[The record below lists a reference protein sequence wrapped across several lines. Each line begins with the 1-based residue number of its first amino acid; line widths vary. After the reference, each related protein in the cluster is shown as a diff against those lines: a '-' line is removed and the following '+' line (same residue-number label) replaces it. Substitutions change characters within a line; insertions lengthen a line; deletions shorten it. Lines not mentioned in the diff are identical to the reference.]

1 MSTPKEILN
10 VPGHSPYVHGN
21 NHTIYWVPV
30 DVFNSLDIS
39 RWKFNRP
46 PDIARI
52 ESIREELKT
61 LKRIDGIIYL
71 GYVDK
76 QLVCYEGNH
85 RREAL
90 LKAPSG
96 MALILVDIMWDTTDA
111 ILADEFLRLNKSVSV
126 PELYKNPDEKRREE
140 LVAIRDRFV
149 KRYKS
154 HKSTSSQPNRPNFNP
169 DSFLDQLDRIMREAE
184 LTADEL
190 EKRLEE
196 VNMKYKMKE
205 KSPKMSESILKKCTE
220 GGLWLFSE
228 SSELLLNDFRKKKD
242 NPPPPRTLKVMLKKK
257 V

>member
-1 MSTPKEILN
+1 MNTPKEILSTKAT
-10 VPGHSPYVHGN
+10 GGQHGN
-21 NHTIYWVPV
+21 NHYVYWVPV
-30 DVFNSLDIS
+30 DIFNSLDIS

-71 GYVDK
+71 GYVNN

-96 MALILVDIMWDTTDA
+96 MSLILVDIIWDTTDDV
-111 ILADEFLRLNKSVSV
+111 IKEEFLRLNKSVSV
-126 PELYKNPDEKRREE
+126 PELYKDPDEKRREE

-154 HKSTSSQPNRPNFNP
+154 YKSTSPQPNRPNLNP
-169 DSFLDQLDRIMREAE
+169 DNFLSQLDRIMREAE
-184 LTADEL
+184 LSAEEL
-190 EKRLEE
+190 EKRLDE

-205 KSPKMSESILKKCTE
+205 KSPKMSETIIKKCTE

-242 NPPPPRTLKVMLKKK
+242 PPPPRTMKVMLKKK

>member
-1 MSTPKEILN
+1 MSNPKEILAKAYT
-10 VPGHSPYVHGN
+10 PYEHGN

-30 DVFNSLDIS
+30 DVFNSLDIC

-90 LKAPSG
+90 LKAPAG
-96 MALILVDIMWDTTDA
+96 MAYILVDIIWDTTDDV
-111 ILADEFLRLNKSVSV
+111 IKEEFLRLNKSVSV
-126 PELYKNPDEKRREE
+126 PELYKDPDEKRRED
-140 LVAIRDRFV
+140 LVAIVDRFA
-149 KRYKS
+149 KRYKLY
-154 HKSTSSQPNRPNFNP
+154 KSTSPQPNRPNFNP
-169 DSFLDQLDRIMREAE
+169 DNLLNQLDRIQREAE
-184 LTADEL
+184 LTAEEL

-196 VNMKYKMKE
+196 VNMKYKMRDK
-205 KSPKMSESILKKCTE
+205 PAKMSEQIIKKCTD
-220 GGLWLFSE
+220 GGLWLFSV
-228 SSELLLNDFRKKKD
+228 SSELQLPDFRKKE
-242 NPPPPRTLKVMLKKK
+242 PPPPRVFKAVLKKK